1 MNVSPQGPPA
11 APHPVFVRRGDATAE
26 VERLVA
32 AAGGGETAGLQRS
45 IYVTRANQ
53 TVVMV
58 TGRETPLA
66 RALRA
71 AGWEEPQE
79 DSSA

>member
-1 MNVSPQGPPA
+1 MNGSRPNE
-11 APHPVFVRRGDATAE
+11 PHPVFTRGGDAIEE
-26 VERLVA
+26 VERIVASSGGA
-32 AAGGGETAGLQRS
+32 AAAGLQRS

-71 AGWEEPQE
+71 AGWDEPQE
-79 DSSA
+79 GTGD